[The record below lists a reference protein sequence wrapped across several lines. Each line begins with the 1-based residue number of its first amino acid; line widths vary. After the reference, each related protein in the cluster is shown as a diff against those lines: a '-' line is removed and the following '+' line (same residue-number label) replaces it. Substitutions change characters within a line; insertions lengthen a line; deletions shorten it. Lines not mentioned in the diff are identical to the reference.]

1 MLKKPFS
8 FFQGNGIID
17 FREFLHLMDTRM
29 KGIDTEAEIRE
40 MFKVFDMDGNGFIS
54 SEEFKWTMM
63 NLGQQLT
70 EEEVEEIIKT
80 ADLNGDGQIDL
91 EGDILICL
99 SPTGFPPWI
108 PLTCCRISDS
118 RG

>member
-1 MLKKPFS
+1 
-8 FFQGNGIID
+8 
-17 FREFLHLMDTRM
+17 M
-29 KGIDTEAEIRE
+29 KGVDTEAEIRA

-91 EGDILICL
+91 EGDSQLICL
-99 SPTGFPPWI
+99 KPPEI
-108 PLTCCRISDS
+108 CGGNP
-118 RG
+118 